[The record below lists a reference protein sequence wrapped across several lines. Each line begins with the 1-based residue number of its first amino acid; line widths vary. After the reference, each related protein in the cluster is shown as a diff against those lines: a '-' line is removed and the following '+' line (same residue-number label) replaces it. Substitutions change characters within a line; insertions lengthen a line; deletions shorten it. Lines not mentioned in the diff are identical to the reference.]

1 MTDIV
6 LNIRD
11 QFPILHQKVHGHPL
25 IYFDNAATSQK
36 PLKVINAISEYY
48 LQENSNI
55 HRGAHYL
62 SNQATEKY
70 EKSREAVRR
79 LINAESTE
87 EIILTK
93 GTTES
98 INLVASCLSQY
109 LFQPGDEIL
118 ISGLEHHANIVPW
131 QIAAEQKGALIKV
144 IPILDSGELDLVA
157 FKNLLSPKTKLLA
170 LSHISNALGTINPV
184 EEMIALA
191 KEKGALVLI
200 DGAQSAPHMI
210 VDVQALD
217 CDFFCFSAH
226 KIYGPTGIG
235 VLYGKKAQLEKM
247 PPYQSGG
254 EMIKE
259 VTFKGT
265 TFNDL
270 PYKFEAGTP
279 NIAGGIGL
287 LAAVEFLEEV
297 GLEHIARREAELL
310 AYATK
315 KLKELGGIQFVGEA
329 KEKAA
334 VISFLVDG
342 IHPSDLGSVLDK
354 LGIAVRTGHHCAQP
368 IMDRFEIPGT
378 VRASFA
384 VYNSENEIDIFIE
397 GIEKVKKRCLDK

>member
-131 QIAAEQKGALIKV
+131 QIVAEQKGALIKV

-384 VYNSENEIDIFIE
+384 VYNTENEIDMFIE
-397 GIEKVKKRCLDK
+397 GIEKVKKMFG

>member
-70 EKSREAVRR
+70 EKSREAVRH

-109 LFQPGDEIL
+109 LFKPGDEIL

-131 QIAAEQKGALIKV
+131 QIAADQKGALIKV

-191 KEKGALVLI
+191 KDKGALVLI

-384 VYNSENEIDIFIE
+384 VYNTENEIDMFIE
-397 GIEKVKKRCLDK
+397 GIEKVKKMFG

>member
-79 LINAESTE
+79 FINAESTE

-98 INLVASCLSQY
+98 INLVASCLSQS
-109 LFQPGDEIL
+109 LFKQGDEIL
-118 ISGLEHHANIVPW
+118 ISVLEHHANIVPW
-131 QIAAEQKGALIKV
+131 QIAAEKTGALIKV
-144 IPILDSGELDLVA
+144 IPVLDSGELDMDA
-157 FKNLLSPKTKLLA
+157 FKNLLNPKTKLLA

-200 DGAQSAPHMI
+200 DGAQSVPHML

-235 VLYGKKAQLEKM
+235 VLYGKKSQLEKM

-279 NIAGGIGL
+279 NIVGGIGL
-287 LAAVEFLEEV
+287 LAAIEFLEEV
-297 GLEHIARREAELL
+297 GLDHIARREAELL

-384 VYNSENEIDIFIE
+384 VYNTENEIDVFIE
-397 GIEKVKKRCLDK
+397 GIDKVKKMFG

>member
-11 QFPILHQKVHGHPL
+11 QFPILHQKVHGRPL

-36 PLKVINAISEYY
+36 PLKVIHAISEYY
-48 LQENSNI
+48 QQENSNI

-79 LINAESTE
+79 FINAESTE

-98 INLVASCLSQY
+98 INLVASCLSQS
-109 LFQPGDEIL
+109 LFNQGDEIL

-131 QIAAEQKGALIKV
+131 QIAAEKTGALIKV
-144 IPILDSGELDLVA
+144 IPILDSGELDLDA

-200 DGAQSAPHMI
+200 DGAQSVPHML
-210 VDVQALD
+210 VDVQALN

-259 VTFKGT
+259 VTFAGT

-287 LAAVEFLEEV
+287 LAAIEFMEEV

-310 AYATK
+310 VYATK

-384 VYNSENEIDIFIE
+384 VYNTETEIDVFIE
-397 GIEKVKKRCLDK
+397 GIDKVKKMFG

>member
-1 MTDIV
+1 MTDNV

-11 QFPILHQKVHGHPL
+11 QFPILHQKVHGYPL

-70 EKSREAVRR
+70 EKSREAVRH

-98 INLVASCLSQY
+98 INLVASCLSQC
-109 LFQPGDEIL
+109 LFKPGDEIL

-131 QIAAEQKGALIKV
+131 QIAADQKGALIKV

-170 LSHISNALGTINPV
+170 LSHISNVLGTINPV

-265 TFNDL
+265 TFNNL

-287 LAAVEFLEEV
+287 LAAVEFIEEV

-384 VYNSENEIDIFIE
+384 VYNTENEIDMFIE
-397 GIEKVKKRCLDK
+397 GIDKVKKMFG

>member
-36 PLKVINAISEYY
+36 PIKVINAISEYY
-48 LQENSNI
+48 QQENSNI

-79 LINAESTE
+79 FINAESTE

-98 INLVASCLSQY
+98 INLVASCLSHS
-109 LFQPGDEIL
+109 LFKQGDEIL

-131 QIAAEQKGALIKV
+131 QIAAEQTGALIKV
-144 IPILDSGELDLVA
+144 IPILDSGELDMDA

-191 KEKGALVLI
+191 KQKGALVLI
-200 DGAQSAPHMI
+200 DGAQSAPHML

-287 LAAVEFLEEV
+287 LAAIEFIEEV

-384 VYNSENEIDIFIE
+384 VYNTENEIDMFIE
-397 GIEKVKKRCLDK
+397 GIEKVKKMFG

>member
-144 IPILDSGELDLVA
+144 IPILDTGELDLVA

-287 LAAVEFLEEV
+287 LAAIEFLEEV
-297 GLEHIARREAELL
+297 GLDHIARREAELL

-384 VYNSENEIDIFIE
+384 VYNTENEIDVFIE
-397 GIEKVKKRCLDK
+397 GIDKVKKMFG

>member
-131 QIAAEQKGALIKV
+131 QIAAEQKDALIKV

-297 GLEHIARREAELL
+297 GLDYIARREAELL

-384 VYNSENEIDIFIE
+384 VYNSENEIDMFIK
-397 GIEKVKKRCLDK
+397 GVEKVKKMFV

>member
-144 IPILDSGELDLVA
+144 IPVLDSGELDMDA
-157 FKNLLSPKTKLLA
+157 FKNLLSPQTKLLA

-200 DGAQSAPHMI
+200 DGAQSAPHML

-287 LAAVEFLEEV
+287 LAAIEFIEEV
-297 GLEHIARREAELL
+297 GIDQIARREAELL

-315 KLKELGGIQFVGEA
+315 RLKELGGIQFVGEA

-384 VYNSENEIDIFIE
+384 VYNTENEIDVFIE
-397 GIEKVKKRCLDK
+397 GIDKVKKMFG

>member
-131 QIAAEQKGALIKV
+131 QIVAEQKGALLKV

-200 DGAQSAPHMI
+200 DGAQSAPHML

-287 LAAVEFLEEV
+287 LAAVEFLDEV
-297 GLEHIARREAELL
+297 GLEYIARREAELL
-310 AYATK
+310 TYATK

-384 VYNSENEIDIFIE
+384 VYNTENEIDVFIE
-397 GIEKVKKRCLDK
+397 GIEKVKKMFG

>member
-36 PLKVINAISEYY
+36 PLKVLNAISEYY

-79 LINAESTE
+79 LINAKSTE

-297 GLEHIARREAELL
+297 GLEHIARREAKLL

-384 VYNSENEIDIFIE
+384 VYNTENEIDMFIE
-397 GIEKVKKRCLDK
+397 GIEKVKKMFG

>member
-36 PLKVINAISEYY
+36 PLKVIHAISEYY
-48 LQENSNI
+48 QQENSNI

-79 LINAESTE
+79 FINAESTE

-98 INLVASCLSQY
+98 INLVASCLSQS
-109 LFQPGDEIL
+109 LFNQGDEIL

-131 QIAAEQKGALIKV
+131 QIAAEKTGALIKV
-144 IPILDSGELDLVA
+144 IPVLDSGALDMDA
-157 FKNLLSPKTKLLA
+157 FKNLLNPKTKLLA

-200 DGAQSAPHMI
+200 DGAQSVPHML

-235 VLYGKKAQLEKM
+235 VLYGKKSQLEKM

-259 VTFKGT
+259 VSFKGT

-287 LAAVEFLEEV
+287 LAAIEFMEEV

-315 KLKELGGIQFVGEA
+315 KLKELGGVQFVGEA

-384 VYNSENEIDIFIE
+384 VYNTENEIDVFIE
-397 GIEKVKKRCLDK
+397 SIDKVKKMFG

>member
-200 DGAQSAPHMI
+200 DGAQSAPHML

-384 VYNSENEIDIFIE
+384 VYNTENEIDMFIE
-397 GIEKVKKRCLDK
+397 GIEKVKKMFG

>member
-6 LNIRD
+6 MNIRD
-11 QFPILHQKVHGHPL
+11 QFPILHQKVHGNPL

-79 LINAESTE
+79 FINAESTE
-87 EIILTK
+87 EIVLTK

-170 LSHISNALGTINPV
+170 LSHISNVLGTINPV

-200 DGAQSAPHMI
+200 DGAQSAPHML

-315 KLKELGGIQFVGEA
+315 KLKELGGIQFVVEA

-384 VYNSENEIDIFIE
+384 VYNTENEIDVFIE
-397 GIEKVKKRCLDK
+397 GIEKVKMMFG

>member
-11 QFPILHQKVHGHPL
+11 QFPILHQKVHGYPL

-259 VTFKGT
+259 VTFEGT

-287 LAAVEFLEEV
+287 LAAIEFIEEV

-315 KLKELGGIQFVGEA
+315 KLKEFGGIQFVGEA

-384 VYNSENEIDIFIE
+384 VYNTENEIDMFIE
-397 GIEKVKKRCLDK
+397 GIDKVKKMFG

>member
-184 EEMIALA
+184 EEMIALV

-315 KLKELGGIQFVGEA
+315 KLKELGGIKFVGEA

-384 VYNSENEIDIFIE
+384 VYNTENEIDMFIE
-397 GIEKVKKRCLDK
+397 SIEKVKKMFG

>member
-98 INLVASCLSQY
+98 INLVASCLSQS
-109 LFQPGDEIL
+109 LFKQGDEIL

-131 QIAAEQKGALIKV
+131 QIAAEKTGAFIKV

-384 VYNSENEIDIFIE
+384 VYNTENEIDMFIE
-397 GIEKVKKRCLDK
+397 GIEKVKKMFG

>member
-184 EEMIALA
+184 EEMIALV

-384 VYNSENEIDIFIE
+384 VYNTENEIDMFIE
-397 GIEKVKKRCLDK
+397 SIEKVKKMFG

>member
-1 MTDIV
+1 MTDNV

-11 QFPILHQKVHGHPL
+11 QFPILHQKVHGYPL

-70 EKSREAVRR
+70 EKSREAVRH

-109 LFQPGDEIL
+109 LFKPGDEIL

-131 QIAAEQKGALIKV
+131 QIAADQKGALIKV

-170 LSHISNALGTINPV
+170 LSHISNVLGTINPV
-184 EEMIALA
+184 EEMVALA

-265 TFNDL
+265 TFNNL

-287 LAAVEFLEEV
+287 LAAVEFIEEV

-384 VYNSENEIDIFIE
+384 VYNTENEIDMFIE
-397 GIEKVKKRCLDK
+397 GIDKVKKMFG

>member
-70 EKSREAVRR
+70 EKSREAVRH

-109 LFQPGDEIL
+109 LFKPGDEIL

-131 QIAAEQKGALIKV
+131 QIAADQKGALIKV

-170 LSHISNALGTINPV
+170 LSHISNVLGTINPV
-184 EEMIALA
+184 EEMIAVA

-200 DGAQSAPHMI
+200 DGAQSAPHTI

-265 TFNDL
+265 TFNNL

-287 LAAVEFLEEV
+287 LAAVEFIEEV

-384 VYNSENEIDIFIE
+384 VYNTENEIDMFIE
-397 GIEKVKKRCLDK
+397 GIDKVKKMFG

>member
-36 PLKVINAISEYY
+36 PIKVINAISEYY
-48 LQENSNI
+48 QQENSNI

-79 LINAESTE
+79 FINAESTE

-98 INLVASCLSQY
+98 INLVASCLSHS
-109 LFQPGDEIL
+109 LFKQGDEIL

-131 QIAAEQKGALIKV
+131 QIAAEQTGALIKV
-144 IPILDSGELDLVA
+144 IPVLDSGALDMDA

-200 DGAQSAPHMI
+200 DGAQSVPHML

-287 LAAVEFLEEV
+287 LAAIEFIEEV
-297 GLEHIARREAELL
+297 GLEHITRREAELL

-315 KLKELGGIQFVGEA
+315 KLKELGGVQFVGEA

-384 VYNSENEIDIFIE
+384 VYNTETEIDIFIE
-397 GIEKVKKRCLDK
+397 GIDKVKKMFG

>member
-6 LNIRD
+6 VNIRD

-36 PLKVINAISEYY
+36 PIKVINAISEYY

-79 LINAESTE
+79 FINAESTE

-98 INLVASCLSQY
+98 INLVASCLSQS
-109 LFQPGDEIL
+109 LFKQGDEIL

-131 QIAAEQKGALIKV
+131 QIAAEKTGALIKV
-144 IPILDSGELDLVA
+144 IPVLDSGALDMDA

-200 DGAQSAPHMI
+200 DGAQSVPHML

-235 VLYGKKAQLEKM
+235 VLYGKKSQLEKM

-279 NIAGGIGL
+279 NIVGGIGL
-287 LAAVEFLEEV
+287 LAAIEFLEEV
-297 GLEHIARREAELL
+297 GLDHIARREAELL

-384 VYNSENEIDIFIE
+384 VYNTENEIDVFIE
-397 GIEKVKKRCLDK
+397 GIDKVKKMFG

>member
-11 QFPILHQKVHGHPL
+11 QFPILHQKVHGRPL

-48 LQENSNI
+48 QQENSNI

-79 LINAESTE
+79 FINAERTE

-98 INLVASCLSQY
+98 INLVASCLSQS
-109 LFQPGDEIL
+109 LFKQGDEIL

-131 QIAAEQKGALIKV
+131 QIAAEKTGALIKV
-144 IPILDSGELDLVA
+144 IPVLDSGELDMDA
-157 FKNLLSPKTKLLA
+157 FKNLLNPKTKLLA

-200 DGAQSAPHMI
+200 DGAQSVPHML

-235 VLYGKKAQLEKM
+235 VLYGKKAQLEKI

-259 VTFKGT
+259 VTFTGT

-287 LAAVEFLEEV
+287 LAAIEFMEEV

-315 KLKELGGIQFVGEA
+315 KLKELGGVQFVGEA

-384 VYNSENEIDIFIE
+384 VYNTETEIDVFIE
-397 GIEKVKKRCLDK
+397 GVDKVKKMFG

>member
-1 MTDIV
+1 MTDNV

-11 QFPILHQKVHGHPL
+11 QFPILHQKVHGYPL

-79 LINAESTE
+79 LINAQNTE

-98 INLVASCLSQY
+98 INIVAYCLSQC
-109 LFQPGDEIL
+109 LFQPGEEIL

-144 IPILDSGELDLVA
+144 IPILDSGELDMVA
-157 FKNLLSPKTKLLA
+157 FKNLLSSKTKLLA

-184 EEMIALA
+184 KEMIALA
-191 KEKGALVLI
+191 KEKGALVLL
-200 DGAQSAPHMI
+200 DGAQSAPHMK

-235 VLYGKKAQLEKM
+235 VLYGKKVQLEKM

-259 VTFKGT
+259 VTFKRT
-265 TFNDL
+265 IFNDL

-297 GLEHIARREAELL
+297 GLDHIARREAELL

-397 GIEKVKKRCLDK
+397 GIEKVKKMFG

>member
-70 EKSREAVRR
+70 EKSREAVRH

-109 LFQPGDEIL
+109 LFKPGDEIL

-131 QIAAEQKGALIKV
+131 QIAADQKGALIKV

-170 LSHISNALGTINPV
+170 LSHISNVLGTINPV

-265 TFNDL
+265 TFNNL

-287 LAAVEFLEEV
+287 LAAVEFIEEV

-354 LGIAVRTGHHCAQP
+354 FGIAVRTGHHCAQP

-384 VYNSENEIDIFIE
+384 VYNTENEIDMFIE
-397 GIEKVKKRCLDK
+397 GIDKVKKMFG

>member
-279 NIAGGIGL
+279 NIAGGLGL

-384 VYNSENEIDIFIE
+384 VYNTENEIDMFIE
-397 GIEKVKKRCLDK
+397 GIEKVKKMFG

>member
-79 LINAESTE
+79 FINAESTE

-98 INLVASCLSQY
+98 INLVASCLSQSI
-109 LFQPGDEIL
+109 FKQGDEIL

-131 QIAAEQKGALIKV
+131 QIAAEKTGALIKV
-144 IPILDSGELDLVA
+144 IPVLDSGELDMDA
-157 FKNLLSPKTKLLA
+157 FKNLLNPKTKLLA

-200 DGAQSAPHMI
+200 DGAQSVPHML

-235 VLYGKKAQLEKM
+235 VLYGKKSQLEKM

-287 LAAVEFLEEV
+287 LAAIEFIEEV
-297 GLEHIARREAELL
+297 GIDHIARREAELL

-315 KLKELGGIQFVGEA
+315 KLKELEGIQFVGEA

-384 VYNSENEIDIFIE
+384 VYNTENEIDVFIE
-397 GIEKVKKRCLDK
+397 GIDKVKKMFG

>member
-287 LAAVEFLEEV
+287 LAAIEFMEEV

-384 VYNSENEIDIFIE
+384 VYNTENEIDIFIE
-397 GIEKVKKRCLDK
+397 GIEKVKKMFG

>member
-11 QFPILHQKVHGHPL
+11 QFPILHQKVHGKPL

-48 LQENSNI
+48 QKENSNI

-131 QIAAEQKGALIKV
+131 QIVAEQKGALIKV

-184 EEMIALA
+184 EEMITLA

-297 GLEHIARREAELL
+297 GLEYIARREAELL
-310 AYATK
+310 TYATK

-384 VYNSENEIDIFIE
+384 VYNTENEIDVFIE
-397 GIEKVKKRCLDK
+397 GIEKVKKMFG

>member
-70 EKSREAVRR
+70 EKSREAVRH

-131 QIAAEQKGALIKV
+131 QIAAKQKGALIKV

-184 EEMIALA
+184 EEMIALV

-384 VYNSENEIDIFIE
+384 VYNTENEIDMFIE
-397 GIEKVKKRCLDK
+397 GIDKVKKMFG

>member
-259 VTFKGT
+259 VTFEGT

-384 VYNSENEIDIFIE
+384 VYNTENEIDMFIE
-397 GIEKVKKRCLDK
+397 GIEKVKKMFG

>member
-6 LNIRD
+6 FNIRD
-11 QFPILHQKVHGHPL
+11 QFPILHQKVHGNPL

-79 LINAESTE
+79 FINAESTE
-87 EIILTK
+87 EIVLTK

-200 DGAQSAPHMI
+200 DGAQSAPHML

-310 AYATK
+310 TYATK
-315 KLKELGGIQFVGEA
+315 KLKELGGIQFIGEA

-384 VYNSENEIDIFIE
+384 VYNTENEIDMFIE
-397 GIEKVKKRCLDK
+397 GIEKVKKMFG

>member
-11 QFPILHQKVHGHPL
+11 QFPILHQKVHGRPL

-48 LQENSNI
+48 QQENSNI

-79 LINAESTE
+79 FINAESTE

-98 INLVASCLSQY
+98 INLVASCLSQS
-109 LFQPGDEIL
+109 LFKQGDEIL

-131 QIAAEQKGALIKV
+131 QIAAEKTGALIKV
-144 IPILDSGELDLVA
+144 IPVLDSGALDMDA
-157 FKNLLSPKTKLLA
+157 FKNLLNPKTKLLA

-200 DGAQSAPHMI
+200 DGAQSVPHML

-259 VTFKGT
+259 VTFAGT

-287 LAAVEFLEEV
+287 LAAIEFMEEV

-315 KLKELGGIQFVGEA
+315 KLKELGGVQFVGEA

-384 VYNSENEIDIFIE
+384 VYNTETEIDVFIE
-397 GIEKVKKRCLDK
+397 GVDKVKKMFG

>member
-1 MTDIV
+1 MTDIIF
-6 LNIRD
+6 NIRD
-11 QFPILHQKVHGHPL
+11 QFPILHQKVHGHSL

-62 SNQATEKY
+62 SNQATEEY

-79 LINAESTE
+79 FINAESTE

-191 KEKGALVLI
+191 KQKGALVLI
-200 DGAQSAPHMI
+200 DGAQSAPHML

-235 VLYGKKAQLEKM
+235 VLYGKKEQLEKM

-287 LAAVEFLEEV
+287 LAAIEFIEEV
-297 GLEHIARREAELL
+297 GIDLIARREAELL

-368 IMDRFEIPGT
+368 IMDCFEIPGT

-384 VYNSENEIDIFIE
+384 IYNTENEIDMFIE
-397 GIEKVKKRCLDK
+397 GIEKVKKMFV

>member
-6 LNIRD
+6 LNIRN

-48 LQENSNI
+48 LKENSNI

-79 LINAESTE
+79 FINAESTE

-98 INLVASCLSQY
+98 INLVASCLSQS
-109 LFQPGDEIL
+109 LFKQGDEIL

-131 QIAAEQKGALIKV
+131 QIAAEKTGALIKV
-144 IPILDSGELDLVA
+144 IPILDSGELDMDA
-157 FKNLLSPKTKLLA
+157 FKNLLNPKTKLLA

-184 EEMIALA
+184 EEMITLA
-191 KEKGALVLI
+191 KEKGVLVLI
-200 DGAQSAPHMI
+200 DGAQSAPHML

-287 LAAVEFLEEV
+287 LAAIEFMEEV

-384 VYNSENEIDIFIE
+384 VYNTETEIDVFIE
-397 GIEKVKKRCLDK
+397 GIEKVKKMFG

>member
-310 AYATK
+310 TYATK

-384 VYNSENEIDIFIE
+384 VYNTENEIDVFIE
-397 GIEKVKKRCLDK
+397 GIEKVKKMFG